1 MNKNQDRNQQLI
13 LNYIEAYRKERNTSP
28 TLREIEAGTKIPRST
43 VSRHLARLKEQGAL
57 SFGGH
62 RSIVLKEQRAA
73 TVRVP
78 ILGSVSC
85 GVPKYAEANI
95 EEYAELPVSLFGEGE
110 YFMLYANG
118 DSMINAGINHGDPV
132 LIHRQ
137 SYAEPGQI
145 VVALME
151 EEANLKRYYPE
162 PEHHRVRLHAE
173 NPAYPDMYT
182 EQCRI
187 QGVAVKVI
195 KSLL

>member
-1 MNKNQDRNQQLI
+1 MNNRKNQNQQLI
-13 LNYIEAYRKERNTSP
+13 LEFIEDYRRRNGNSP

-43 VSRHLARLKEQGAL
+43 VSRYLNQLKADGTL

-62 RSIVLKEQRAA
+62 RSIVMNEKHSP

-85 GVPKYAEANI
+85 GVPKYAAENI
-95 EEYAELPVSLFGEGE
+95 EEYAELPTSLFGEDE
-110 YFMLYANG
+110 YFILYANG

-132 LIHRQ
+132 LIRRQ

-151 EEANLKRYYPE
+151 DEANLKRYYPE
-162 PEHHRVRLHAE
+162 PEQHRIRLRSE
-173 NPAYPDMYT
+173 NPRYPDMYT
-182 EQCRI
+182 DQCLI
-187 QGVAVKVI
+187 QGVAVKVM